1 MDYGGVS
8 HSLRQRPASKAITA
22 LLLRNDVSKWCARGG
37 TWLPRRMTSEG
48 VQTRVSRMILIVDD
62 DSDVRET
69 SADMLTELG
78 YTVQQAESGSQA
90 LEMLGKTSF
99 DIMVTDIRMPGMSGL
114 ELSSL
119 AAKQHQ
125 ALKIILVSGYF
136 QPQPLSY
143 RFLQKPFRTDDLD
156 TAIRAELGSQ
166 PSPVP

>member
-1 MDYGGVS
+1 
-8 HSLRQRPASKAITA
+8 
-22 LLLRNDVSKWCARGG
+22 
-37 TWLPRRMTSEG
+37 MTSEG
-48 VQTRVSRMILIVDD
+48 AQARVSRMILIVDD

-78 YTVQQAESGSQA
+78 YNVQQAESGVQA
-90 LEMLGKTSF
+90 LEMLGKTGF

-119 AAKQHQ
+119 AATRHQ

-136 QPQPLSY
+136 QPQALSH

-156 TAIRAELGSQ
+156 TAIRAELGSEA
-166 PSPVP
+166 SPVR